1 MADHQ
6 RTVLKAEIEAVIA
19 EYTKS
24 DSGKP
29 PYTTAQLVV
38 MAAVCNHENDVS
50 KASVLRWASSTFP
63 YYTREAIEG
72 YITSQK
78 RWHMT
83 FGAPRGVAPGI
94 TKAIRNY
101 EMPLQ
106 TILQDPAHP
115 GAYPRIT
122 LQVLPAPAR
131 IFLRSLLE
139 PERRGVF
146 AFLDLPSEMRNRIY
160 GLLLTFGR
168 HGFYVS
174 IPSMMALQ
182 SREAENYDPS
192 ISTRLGDSGWNN
204 QRADAPPLLE
214 TLAILQ
220 TCKQIYKEAMP
231 WFYGGNRFGLKCP
244 WGLTTSVL
252 SLAPS
257 RVEHLSDLCIDFRII
272 SKEDNEDVIP
282 ALKALVATKH
292 LRRLEVRFKG
302 GDDEWLNMEAS
313 AREYMGVTGVDSLT
327 KIEQISIFP
336 SLALVAARARELI
349 ITGPC
354 PQIEEYLKGEVTR
367 LKQVAGHKSSEVLEG
382 IIAIT
387 KTELGGEGVGSG

>member
-1 MADHQ
+1 MADHHC
-6 RTVLKAEIEAVIA
+6 TVLKAEIEAVIA

-29 PYTTAQLVV
+29 PYTTAHLVV

-72 YITSQK
+72 YITSQE
-78 RWHMT
+78 RWHMS

-94 TKAIRNY
+94 TKAINTY

-106 TILQDPAHP
+106 TILQDPANP

-122 LQVLPAPAR
+122 LRVLPAPAR

-139 PERRGVF
+139 PTRPGVF

-160 GLLLTFGR
+160 GLLLTFSKDGL
-168 HGFYVS
+168 YVS
-174 IPSMMALQ
+174 VPSMMALQ
-182 SREAENYDPS
+182 CREAESYDASIKIHPGDDKWNY
-192 ISTRLGDSGWNN
+192 
-204 QRADAPPLLE
+204 QRADAPPLRE
-214 TLAILQ
+214 ILAILQ

-231 WFYGGNRFGLKCP
+231 WFYGGNRFRLKCP
-244 WGLTTSVL
+244 WGLTTSAL

-257 RVEHLSDLCIDFRII
+257 RMEHLSDL
-272 SKEDNEDVIP
+272 
-282 ALKALVATKH
+282 
-292 LRRLEVRFKG
+292 LEVRFKG
-302 GDDEWLNMEAS
+302 GDDEWLNMEAN
-313 AREYMGVTGVDSLT
+313 AREYMGITGADSLT
-327 KIEQISIFP
+327 RIEQIPMFP
-336 SLALVAARARELI
+336 SLALVAARARELA

-354 PQIEEYLKGEVTR
+354 PQIEEYLKGEVAR
-367 LKQVAGHKSSEVLEG
+367 LKQMACHTSSEVVEG
-382 IIAIT
+382 TIAFVE
-387 KTELGGEGVGSG
+387 TELRGE

>member
-1 MADHQ
+1 MADHHC
-6 RTVLKAEIEAVIA
+6 TVLKAEIEAVIA

-29 PYTTAQLVV
+29 PYTTAHLVV

-72 YITSQK
+72 YITSQE
-78 RWHMT
+78 RWHMS

-94 TKAIRNY
+94 TKAINTY

-106 TILQDPAHP
+106 TILQDPANP

-122 LQVLPAPAR
+122 LRVLPAPAR

-139 PERRGVF
+139 PTRPGVF

-160 GLLLTFGR
+160 GLLLTFSKDGL
-168 HGFYVS
+168 YVS
-174 IPSMMALQ
+174 VPSMMALQ
-182 SREAENYDPS
+182 CREAESYDASIKIHPGDDKWNY
-192 ISTRLGDSGWNN
+192 
-204 QRADAPPLLE
+204 QRADAPPLRE
-214 TLAILQ
+214 ILAILQ

-231 WFYGGNRFGLKCP
+231 WFY
-244 WGLTTSVL
+244 
-252 SLAPS
+252 
-257 RVEHLSDLCIDFRII
+257 
-272 SKEDNEDVIP
+272 
-282 ALKALVATKH
+282 VATKH

-302 GDDEWLNMEAS
+302 GDDEWLNMEAN
-313 AREYMGVTGVDSLT
+313 AREYMGITGADSLT
-327 KIEQISIFP
+327 RIEQIPMFP
-336 SLALVAARARELI
+336 SLALVAARARELA

-354 PQIEEYLKGEVTR
+354 PQIEEYLKGEVAR
-367 LKQVAGHKSSEVLEG
+367 LKQMACHTSSEVVEG
-382 IIAIT
+382 TIAFVE
-387 KTELGGEGVGSG
+387 TELRGE